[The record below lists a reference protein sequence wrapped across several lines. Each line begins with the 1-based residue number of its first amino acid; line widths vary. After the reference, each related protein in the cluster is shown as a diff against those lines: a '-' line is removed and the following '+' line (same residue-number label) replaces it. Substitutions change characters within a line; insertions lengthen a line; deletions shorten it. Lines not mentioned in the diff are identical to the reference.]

1 MSYSEDEFDYE
12 DKDDDFVAEFA
23 ARERVGSG
31 RPTFIDVNID
41 IQKGR
46 KGRMS
51 LKNEL
56 SPDQLF
62 LFDLQ
67 KNYYKYN
74 EDIPIGSDDIDLIKM
89 IVLRIE
95 YIEYKNPL
103 AFLLG
108 YYILEKEKKRD
119 TDPIIEKNLE
129 RVGRFLKNIE
139 GIEIEDVIRYSRLIG
154 KYI

>member
-103 AFLLG
+103 AFL
-108 YYILEKEKKRD
+108 I
-119 TDPIIEKNLE
+119 PPP
-129 RVGRFLKNIE
+129 
-139 GIEIEDVIRYSRLIG
+139 SRE
-154 KYI
+154 